1 MSYEANRDDAHASR
15 YWERAMTRYGRGSPV
30 QPVRS
35 ATPPC
40 GGDPMTAGP
49 STASITDAKPAPIHV
64 IIIGGG
70 IGGLTLAQGLKKS
83 GVSFAVYE
91 RDCTP
96 TDRVQGYRVHINPA
110 GSAALHE
117 CLPPHLFDAFVRT
130 CGKPS
135 QGIHFLTERMK
146 VLFALNVVNAPKRFG
161 AAAQHRSVSRITL
174 RQVLLCGLDDAVH
187 FGKIFVRYEEAPA
200 GRIVAYFEDGTT
212 AEGDVLVAADGG
224 GSRVR
229 RQFLPHAERIDTG
242 FVGIAGKV
250 FLDNETRSRIAPLLG
265 NGMTLASGK
274 GGYSLFVALQDIDGV
289 AADDFGGNA
298 APVADLHLDN
308 SRSYLMWAFGA
319 RREKLGLDGRDID
332 RMSGREL
339 RSIALGVMGA
349 RSWDERFQTLVRLAN
364 ADTIHALAIRTS
376 VPIAAWQTRRV
387 TLLGDAIHSMTP
399 YRGIGAN
406 VALKDAMRLRDAL
419 VAAVRGDRPLL
430 EAIHDYESDM
440 IAYGFRAVRTSL
452 HAMNQAMTENPLR
465 LALSRTALGI
475 MNRVPTFKRWMFNR
489 MGEE

>member
-1 MSYEANRDDAHASR
+1 MSYEGNRDDADASQNA
-15 YWERAMTRYGRGSPV
+15 EKAVTRYGPGSPV
-30 QPVRS
+30 RPLRS
-35 ATPPC
+35 APSC
-40 GGDPMTAGP
+40 GGDPMTARP

-91 RDCTP
+91 RDGTP
-96 TDRVQGYRVHINPA
+96 TDRVQGYRVHISPT
-110 GSAALHE
+110 GSVALHE
-117 CLPPHLFDAFVRT
+117 CLPPHLFDALVRT

-135 QGIHFLTERMK
+135 RGIHFVTERMK
-146 VLFALNVVNAPKRFG
+146 VLFALNELNGPKRFG
-161 AAAQHRSVSRITL
+161 AVAQHRSVSRITL
-174 RQVLLCGLDDAVH
+174 RQVLLCGLDDVVH
-187 FGKIFVRYEEAPA
+187 FGKTFVRYEEAPT
-200 GRIVAYFEDGTT
+200 GRIVAHFADGTT

-229 RQFLPHAERIDTG
+229 RQFLPHADRIDTG

-265 NGMTLASGK
+265 NGMTLASGE

-289 AADDFGGNA
+289 AADDFGGNTT
-298 APVADLHLDN
+298 PVTDLHLDN

-349 RSWDERFQTLVRLAN
+349 RSWDERFQTLVRLAD
-364 ADTIHALAIRTS
+364 ADTINALAIRTS

-419 VAAVRGDRPLL
+419 VAAIRGDRPLL

-440 IAYGFRAVRTSL
+440 VAYGFRAVRTSL
-452 HAMNQAMTENPLR
+452 RAMNQAMTENPLQ

-475 MNRVPTFKRWMFNR
+475 INRVPTFKRWMFNR
-489 MGEE
+489 MDEE

>member
-1 MSYEANRDDAHASR
+1 MNHEGNKNDAK
-15 YWERAMTRYGRGSPV
+15 AMTLYGRGSPV
-30 QPVRS
+30 WPLRRAAPS
-35 ATPPC
+35 C
-40 GGDPMTAGP
+40 GGEPMTARP
-49 STASITDAKPAPIHV
+49 STAPATGAKPAPLHV

-83 GVSFAVYE
+83 GVGFAVYE
-91 RDCTP
+91 RDRTV
-96 TDRVQGYRVHINPA
+96 TDRLQGYRVHISPT
-110 GSAALHE
+110 GSAALHD
-117 CLPPHLFDAFVRT
+117 CLPAHLFDAFVRT

-135 QGIHFLTERMK
+135 QGIHFVTERMK
-146 VLFALNVVNAPKRFG
+146 VLFALNELNAPKRFG
-161 AAAQHRSVSRITL
+161 AVAQHRSVSRITL
-174 RQVLLCGLDDAVH
+174 RQVLLSGLDDVVH
-187 FGKIFVRYEEAPA
+187 FGKTFVRYEEAPT
-200 GRIVAYFEDGTT
+200 GRIVAHFEDGTT

-250 FLDNETRSRIAPLLG
+250 FLDNESRNRIAPLLG

-274 GGYSLFVALQDIDGV
+274 GGYSLFVALQQIDGV
-289 AADDFGGNA
+289 AADDFGRSA

-319 RREKLGLDGRDID
+319 RREKLGLDGHDID
-332 RMSGREL
+332 RLSGKEL
-339 RSIALGVMGA
+339 RSIALGVMSA

-364 ADTIHALAIRTS
+364 ADTINALAIRTS
-376 VPIAAWQTRRV
+376 VPVEAWQTRRV

-406 VALKDAMRLRDAL
+406 VALKDATRLRDAL

-430 EAIHDYESDM
+430 EAIHDYESNM
-440 IAYGFRAVRTSL
+440 VAYGFRAVRTSL
-452 HAMNQAMTENPLR
+452 HAMNQAMIENPLQ
-465 LALSRTALGI
+465 LVLSRAALGI
-475 MNRVPTFKRWMFNR
+475 IDRVPAFRRWVFNR
-489 MGEE
+489 MGED

>member
-1 MSYEANRDDAHASR
+1 VTAH
-15 YWERAMTRYGRGSPV
+15 
-30 QPVRS
+30 
-35 ATPPC
+35 
-40 GGDPMTAGP
+40 P
-49 STASITDAKPAPIHV
+49 STASIADAKPATVHV

-83 GVSFAVYE
+83 GVSCAVYE
-91 RDCTP
+91 RDHTP
-96 TDRVQGYRVHINPA
+96 TDRVQGYRVHINPT
-110 GSAALHE
+110 GSDALHE
-117 CLPPHLFDAFVRT
+117 CLPPHLFDAFARS

-135 QGIHFLTERMK
+135 QGIRFVTERMK
-146 VLFALNVVNAPKRFG
+146 VLFALNELDVPKRFSG
-161 AAAQHRSVSRITL
+161 VAQHRSVSRITL
-174 RQVLLCGLDDAVH
+174 RRVLLCGLDDVMH
-187 FGKIFVRYEEAPA
+187 FGKTFTRYEEAPT
-200 GRIVAYFEDGTT
+200 GRIVAHFEDGTA

-229 RQFLPHAERIDTG
+229 RQFLPHAQRLDTG

-250 FLDNETRSRIAPLLG
+250 FLDNESRSRIAPLLG
-265 NGMTLASGK
+265 KGMTLASGK
-274 GGYSLFVALQDIDGV
+274 GGYSLFVALQEVDGV
-289 AADDFGGNA
+289 AADGFGGNT

-319 RREKLGLDGRDID
+319 RREKLGLDGCDID

-349 RSWDERFQTLVRLAN
+349 RAWDKRFQTLVSLAD
-364 ADTIHALAIRTS
+364 ADTINALAIRTS

-440 IAYGFRAVRTSL
+440 LDYGFRAVRTSL
-452 HAMNQAMTENPLR
+452 DAMNQAMVENPLQ
-465 LALSRTALGI
+465 LALSRAALGI
-475 MNRVPTFKRWMFNR
+475 IDRVPACKRWMFNR
-489 MGEE
+489 MGEA

>member
-1 MSYEANRDDAHASR
+1 MSYQRNRSGRVAACGKSDHPVWLGLADRRRPAHLGAAPS
-15 YWERAMTRYGRGSPV
+15 W
-30 QPVRS
+30 
-35 ATPPC
+35 
-40 GGDPMTAGP
+40 GGDRITARP
-49 STASITDAKPAPIHV
+49 STTSITVAKPAPFHV

-70 IGGLTLAQGLKKS
+70 VGGLTLAQGLKKS

-91 RDCTP
+91 RDHTP
-96 TDRVQGYRVHINPA
+96 TDRVQGYRVHINPT
-110 GSAALHE
+110 GNAALHE

-135 QGIHFLTERMK
+135 QGIHIVTERMK
-146 VLFALNVVNAPKRFG
+146 VLFALDELNVPKRFG
-161 AAAQHRSVSRITL
+161 TQHRSVSRITL
-174 RQVLLCGLDDAVH
+174 RRVLLCGLDDVVH
-187 FGKIFVRYEEAPA
+187 FAKTFAHYEETPT
-200 GRIVAYFEDGTT
+200 GRIVAHFQDGTV

-229 RQFLPHAERIDTG
+229 RQFLPHAQRIDTG

-250 FLDNETRSRIAPLLG
+250 FLDKESRSRIAPLLG

-274 GGYSLFVALQDIDGV
+274 GGYSLFVALQEIDGV
-289 AADDFGGNA
+289 AADGFGGNA

-308 SRSYLMWAFGA
+308 SRSYLMWALGA
-319 RREKLGLDGRDID
+319 RREKLGLDGCDID

-349 RSWDERFQTLVRLAN
+349 RSWDKRFQTLVCLAD
-364 ADTIHALAIRTS
+364 ADTINALVIRTS

-406 VALKDAMRLRDAL
+406 VALKDAMRLRNAL
-419 VAAVRGDRPLL
+419 VAAVLGDRPLL

-440 IAYGFRAVRTSL
+440 LAYGFRAVQTSL
-452 HAMNQAMTENPLR
+452 HAMNQAMLENPLQ
-465 LALSRTALGI
+465 LALSRAALGI
-475 MNRVPTFKRWMFNR
+475 IDRVPVCKRWMFNR